1 MQPCQFGNR
10 SMPLCAPN
18 SERQFSICD
27 MVTSLMLQVQIL
39 AGAEAG
45 LDDFDDIESG
55 TKLGRF

>member
-1 MQPCQFGNR
+1 
-10 SMPLCAPN
+10 MPLCAPT